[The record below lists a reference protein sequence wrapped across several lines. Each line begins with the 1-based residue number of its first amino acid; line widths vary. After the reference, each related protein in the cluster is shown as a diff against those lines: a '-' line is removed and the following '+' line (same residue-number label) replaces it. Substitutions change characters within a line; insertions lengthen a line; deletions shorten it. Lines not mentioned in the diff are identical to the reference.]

1 MRPGHR
7 LTTHQY
13 DQRLDEIADAFAG
26 LYGQVQY
33 GHVESKSGALRKMR
47 VQVDVPGYGSP
58 ALATLVFIEKHIWS
72 RDAWERF
79 EYLYDLH
86 MEPRP
91 SGRCA
96 YHWHDDVPHRH
107 CVDPTTPRPD
117 SHYDDRIFDDIGDS
131 HFHGFRGG
139 ACPRERDV
147 DHGEVDVRQLAD
159 AHAAKTDATKHD
171 QADH

>member
-33 GHVESKSGALRKMR
+33 GHVESESGSLRKMR
-47 VQVDVPGYGSP
+47 VQVDVPGYGPP
-58 ALATLVFIEKHIWS
+58 ALASLVFVEKHFWS
-72 RDAWERF
+72 RGEWERS

-86 MEPRP
+86 REPRP
-91 SGRCA
+91 GGRYA

-107 CVDPTTPRPD
+107 CVDPTAPRPAH
-117 SHYDDRIFDDIGDS
+117 HYDDGVFDDIGW
-131 HFHGFRGG
+131 
-139 ACPRERDV
+139 AARELFQMTSAGISCLGLRPLREIPPEPE
-147 DHGEVDVRQLAD
+147 EV
-159 AHAAKTDATKHD
+159 
-171 QADH
+171 